1 MKKFEEPIIT
11 VVKFNAEESVFTL
24 SFNDIKKHYE
34 TDKLPL
40 DDDLA
45 L

>member
-1 MKKFEEPIIT
+1 MKNFEEPIIT
-11 VVKFNAEESVFTL
+11 VAKFSAEESVYTL

-40 DDDLA
+40 DDDMA

>member
-1 MKKFEEPIIT
+1 MRKFEQPVINVINFKEEE
-11 VVKFNAEESVFTL
+11 VVYTL

-40 DDDLA
+40 DDDFA